1 MVGLYPL
8 QGIRYMVRTKMYGIQ
23 QLMENPKKLLELKMS
38 IVFFAALFLALIW
51 LGQVFSNNFLTI
63 SGLLCFAVA
72 AGAITYY
79 MVLTQP

>member
-1 MVGLYPL
+1 MKY
-8 QGIRYMVRTKMYGIQ
+8 TIQ
-23 QLMENPKKLLELKMS
+23 QQLENPRKLLELKLS
-38 IVFFAALFLALIW
+38 IAFFAALFVALMW

-79 MVLTQP
+79 MALTQP